1 MNGSNE
7 IKLLITLRDQLVAF
21 LDDLITLFPHE
32 ADFVIFRIFIKDRLP
47 IEDIMRYI
55 IKNLVPLK
63 PLIEAKDEKFFLDDR
78 NILFEKFSQVE
89 NTKVNHFRNMW
100 LSDEVSSEE
109 KQSIWKW
116 FTLLVTIAERY
127 QKIKTYVAS

>member
-7 IKLLITLRDQLVAF
+7 IKLLVTLRDQLVAF

-32 ADFVIFRIFIKDRLP
+32 PDFVIFRIFIKDRLP

-127 QKIKTYVAS
+127 QKIKTYVAG

>member
-7 IKLLITLRDQLVAF
+7 IKLLVALRDQLVAF
-21 LDDLITLFPHE
+21 LDDLISLFPHE
-32 ADFVIFRIFIKDRLP
+32 PDFVIFRIFIKDRLP
-47 IEDIMRYI
+47 IEDVMRYI

-78 NILFEKFSQVE
+78 NILFEKFSQSE
-89 NTKVNHFRNMW
+89 STKVNHFRKMW
-100 LSDEVSSEE
+100 LSEEVSAEE

-127 QKIKTYVAS
+127 QKIKANK